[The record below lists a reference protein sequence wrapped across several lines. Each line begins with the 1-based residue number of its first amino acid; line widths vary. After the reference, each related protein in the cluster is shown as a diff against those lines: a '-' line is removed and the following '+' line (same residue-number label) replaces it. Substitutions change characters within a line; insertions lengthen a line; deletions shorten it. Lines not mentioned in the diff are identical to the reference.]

1 MKKLKDKIKGY
12 ANKVMDTLGPGY
24 KEDAYEKALAHELR
38 LNGIPYVR
46 QTNIE
51 IIYKGYY
58 LKDVKSDII
67 VENKLLLELKRAKP
81 SKGHEKQAMVY
92 MFSLDIDEGMV
103 IGFPQQESEVGFREV
118 KKPVLKEPRIKV
130 IKRYKGKR
138 YKNIGKALKE
148 SGEEIM
154 ERFGTEFMFT
164 DAKFDMYIKA
174 LGVDLTL
181 RNINFK
187 KGSAPV
193 LYKDLEVDRKEIEFI
208 LDDNTGILPFPYTK
222 DENIEK
228 EKEEI
233 PILITT
239 LNLDSIWLV
248 GFPMKEKLDVY
259 VENVRG

>member
-24 KEDAYEKALAHELR
+24 KEDVYEKALAHELR

-51 IIYKGYY
+51 ITYKGYY

-67 VENKLLLELKRAKP
+67 IDDNLLLELKTNKNIG
-81 SKGHEKQAMVY
+81 KTHIKQAQIY
-92 MFSLDIDEGMV
+92 MFSLDIDDGIVLSFSPEGEV
-103 IGFPQQESEVGFREV
+103 LRRDVEKLILQEP
-118 KKPVLKEPRIKV
+118 KKKV
-130 IKRYKGKR
+130 VARNKKQKYGDIEK
-138 YKNIGKALKE
+138 ILE
-148 SGEEIM
+148 DSVEEIM
-154 ERFGTEFMFT
+154 KRFGTEFMFS

-181 RNINFK
+181 KNVNFK
-187 KGSAPV
+187 SGSAPI

-208 LDDNTGILPFPYTK
+208 LDDNTGILPFSYTK

-248 GFPMKEKLDVY
+248 GFPMKEELDVY
-259 VENVRG
+259 VENVKV